1 MMTTDER
8 RRLEAQY
15 REPIDARVE
24 LAKCAAGLLVIVA
37 IAVSAL
43 ANAPEDALEAAVSAP
58 RVASGR

>member
-1 MMTTDER
+1 MTSTER

-15 REPIDARVE
+15 REPIDARAE

-37 IAVSAL
+37 IAASSFADEEQDSL
-43 ANAPEDALEAAVSAP
+43 KAAVSAP